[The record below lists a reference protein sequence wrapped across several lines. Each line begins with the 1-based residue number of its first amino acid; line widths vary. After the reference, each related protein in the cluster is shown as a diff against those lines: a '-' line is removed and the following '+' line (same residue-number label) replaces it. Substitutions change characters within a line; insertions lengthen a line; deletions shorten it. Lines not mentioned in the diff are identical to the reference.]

1 MVAFDATLGSSGATA
16 AVVGE
21 DDPVTRRVA
30 GVLNQH
36 QYQVVFHPSPEDL
49 LAGLAGEPRS
59 TLPAARDGLVSA
71 VAGQEHD
78 PATDSPALVVLSC
91 CKGSSSQGRSSR
103 AWLQALRA
111 LNSRTPRTPILVTIS
126 SDRPRWVI
134 KLAIAAG
141 ADEILS
147 AGDSEIEELVWTR
160 VQSALAKAEVPT
172 APAVTVTSGGPPG
185 VERRR
190 RKRRLEDRADADAA
204 QAALPAAA
212 TAVVETWEA
221 PATEDEVRAARQR
234 VENALD
240 HLPGAEERRAPLA
253 DVLGITAP
261 ALRAAS
267 GRLDARKIAAE
278 LGVSLAS
285 LARITPISRQALNE
299 TPDSARAQA
308 ALDPVAR
315 TLHVLGLVLPREAVS
330 AWLNAPHPRLEGE
343 TPIQAIL
350 QGRAERVAR
359 MLEMARDG
367 GVD

>member
-1 MVAFDATLGSSGATA
+1 MVAFDATLGSATATA
-16 AVVGE
+16 AVVGQ

-49 LAGLAGEPRS
+49 LAGLAEEPRS
-59 TLPAARDGLVSA
+59 TRGAGSLLAA
-71 VAGQEHD
+71 AGQEHD
-78 PATDSPALVVLSC
+78 SANASPDLVVLSC
-91 CKGSSSQGRSSR
+91 SRGSSQGRSSR

-172 APAVTVTSGGPPG
+172 APAVTVTSGGPLG

-190 RKRRLEDRADADAA
+190 RKRRLEDRTGADAA

-212 TAVVETWEA
+212 SAVVETWEA
-221 PATEDEVRAARQR
+221 PATEDEVRAAHER
-234 VENALD
+234 VREALD
-240 HLPGAEERRAPLA
+240 HLPSAEERRAPLA

-267 GRLDARKIAAE
+267 GRLDARKITAE

-285 LARITPISRQALNE
+285 LAKITPISRQALNE
-299 TPDSARAQA
+299 TPDSARAQT

-315 TLHVLGLVLPREAVS
+315 ALHVLGLVLPRERVS
-330 AWLNAPHPRLEGE
+330 AWLNTPHPRLEGE
-343 TPIQAIL
+343 TPLQAIL

-359 MLEMARDG
+359 MLEMGRDG